1 MNSQQSNQ
9 RIDVWISPEGAI
21 TIDAV
26 GYTGSS
32 CEEAT
37 AFLEQALGTIGR
49 RQRNRDWYRQST
61 RQCTNPNQQ
70 QQQNNQ
76 ST

>member
-37 AFLEQALGTIGR
+37 AFLEQSLGTVGR
-49 RQRNRDWYRQST
+49 RQRGRDYYRSNRTQNS
-61 RQCTNPNQQ
+61 NQQ
-70 QQQNNQ
+70 QQNQ
-76 ST
+76 TT

>member
-1 MNSQQSNQ
+1 MKTPS

-37 AFLEQALGTIGR
+37 RFLETALGTVGRKQRTRDYYR
-49 RQRNRDWYRQST
+49 RQSNQNQNSD
-61 RQCTNPNQQ
+61 QQ
-70 QQQNNQ
+70 Q
-76 ST
+76 T

>member
-1 MNSQQSNQ
+1 MKSKE

-37 AFLEQALGTIGR
+37 RFLETALGTVGR
-49 RQRNRDWYRQST
+49 KQRSRDYYRRESNRNHNE
-61 RQCTNPNQQ
+61 NPNQQ
-70 QQQNNQ
+70 Q
-76 ST
+76 TKI

>member
-1 MNSQQSNQ
+1 MKSST
-9 RIDVWISPEGAI
+9 RIDVWVSPEGAI

-37 AFLEQALGTIGR
+37 RFLETALGTVGRKQRTRDYYR
-49 RQRNRDWYRQST
+49 RQSNQNQNSD
-61 RQCTNPNQQ
+61 QQ
-70 QQQNNQ
+70 Q
-76 ST
+76 T

>member
-1 MNSQQSNQ
+1 MKTPT

-37 AFLEQALGTIGR
+37 RFLETELGTIGR
-49 RQRNRDWYRQST
+49 KQRTRDYYRKTTRHQS
-61 RQCTNPNQQ
+61 NQQ
-70 QQQNNQ
+70 KQQ
-76 ST
+76 S

>member
-1 MNSQQSNQ
+1 MKSNQ

-37 AFLEQALGTIGR
+37 AFLEQALGTVGR
-49 RQRNRDWYRQST
+49 RQRGLDYYRRSS
-61 RQCTNPNQQ
+61 RQNTNTNQQ
-70 QQQNNQ
+70 QQQQNQ
-76 ST
+76 KS

>member
-1 MNSQQSNQ
+1 MNSMNSKE

-21 TIDAV
+21 TLDAV

-37 AFLEQALGTIGR
+37 RFLEEALGTVGRKQRTRDYYR
-49 RQRNRDWYRQST
+49 RQSNQ
-61 RQCTNPNQQ
+61 NPNDN
-70 QQQNNQ
+70 QQNQ
-76 ST
+76 PT

>member
-1 MNSQQSNQ
+1 MKTPT

-37 AFLEQALGTIGR
+37 RFLETALGTVGRKQRTRDYYR
-49 RQRNRDWYRQST
+49 RQSNQNQNSD
-61 RQCTNPNQQ
+61 QQ
-70 QQQNNQ
+70 Q
-76 ST
+76 T

>member
-1 MNSQQSNQ
+1 MKSKQ

-37 AFLEQALGTIGR
+37 RFLEQALGTVGR
-49 RQRNRDWYRQST
+49 RQRGRDYYRKNRNQN
-61 RQCTNPNQQ
+61 TNQQNQQ
-70 QQQNNQ
+70 QQQNQ
-76 ST
+76 KS

>member
-1 MNSQQSNQ
+1 MNSKE

-21 TIDAV
+21 TLDAV

-37 AFLEQALGTIGR
+37 RFLEESLGTVGRKQRTRDYYR
-49 RQRNRDWYRQST
+49 RQK
-61 RQCTNPNQQ
+61 NQQ
-70 QQQNNQ
+70 QNPDTQ
-76 ST
+76 TT

>member
-1 MNSQQSNQ
+1 MSSKE

-21 TIDAV
+21 TLDAV
-26 GYTGSS
+26 GYTGST

-37 AFLEQALGTIGR
+37 RFLEESLGTVGRKQRTRDYYR
-49 RQRNRDWYRQST
+49 RQQNRQST
-61 RQCTNPNQQ
+61 KDQ
-70 QQQNNQ
+70 Q

>member
-1 MNSQQSNQ
+1 MSSKE

-21 TIDAV
+21 TLDAV

-37 AFLEQALGTIGR
+37 RFLEESLGTVGRKQRTRDYYR
-49 RQRNRDWYRQST
+49 RQK
-61 RQCTNPNQQ
+61 NQQ
-70 QQQNNQ
+70 QNSDTQNP
-76 ST
+76 

>member
-1 MNSQQSNQ
+1 MK
-9 RIDVWISPEGAI
+9 RKEHIDVWISPEGAI

-37 AFLEQALGTIGR
+37 RFLESELGTIGR
-49 RQRNRDWYRQST
+49 KQRTRDYYRRPANRNST
-61 RQCTNPNQQ
+61 HNPNEQ
-70 QQQNNQ
+70 NQ

>member
-1 MNSQQSNQ
+1 MNSKE

-37 AFLEQALGTIGR
+37 RFLEEALGTSIR
-49 RQRNRDWYRQST
+49 
-61 RQCTNPNQQ
+61 
-70 QQQNNQ
+70 
-76 ST
+76 

>member
-1 MNSQQSNQ
+1 MKTPT

-21 TIDAV
+21 TLDAV

-37 AFLEQALGTIGR
+37 RFLETALGTVGR
-49 RQRNRDWYRQST
+49 KQRSRDYYRKNTRHQS
-61 RQCTNPNQQ
+61 NQQ
-70 QQQNNQ
+70 EQQ
-76 ST
+76 S

>member
-1 MNSQQSNQ
+1 MSSKE

-21 TIDAV
+21 TLDAV

-37 AFLEQALGTIGR
+37 RFLEVSLGAVGRKQRTRDYYR
-49 RQRNRDWYRQST
+49 RQK
-61 RQCTNPNQQ
+61 NQQ
-70 QQQNNQ
+70 QNPDTQ
-76 ST
+76 TT

>member
-1 MNSQQSNQ
+1 MNSKE

-37 AFLEQALGTIGR
+37 RFLEEALGTVGRKQRTRDYYR
-49 RQRNRDWYRQST
+49 RQSNHQ
-61 RQCTNPNQQ
+61 QNTNDNQQ
-70 QQQNNQ
+70 NQ
-76 ST
+76 PT